1 MLDETPPRG
10 RGEFFGLPIGGTR
23 EQGSHKGYGFNL
35 MVEVLGAFL
44 SGSVPSMLDSE
55 PYGSGFKNYFAAYDV
70 SAFTD
75 LDTFKDHMD
84 ETLRVLRTTP
94 PAPGQERVIYPGL
107 SESEEEE
114 ERRANGIP
122 LHREVVEWFDDIS
135 AELPVTPLER
145 M

>member
-1 MLDETPPRG
+1 
-10 RGEFFGLPIGGTR
+10 
-23 EQGSHKGYGFNL
+23 

-70 SAFTD
+70 AAFTD
-75 LDTFKDHMD
+75 LEEFKEHMD
-84 ETLRVLRTTP
+84 QTLRTLRTTP

-107 SESEEEE
+107 SEQEEEE

-122 LHREVVEWFDDIS
+122 AAQGSGAVVRRHLRRTRGDAAGAS
-135 AELPVTPLER
+135 VGQPARATPSGRSTPPLAHL
-145 M
+145 